1 MTSPP
6 TASLVS
12 AVEGKDVTDLLRAA
26 QKPETRYLWVPED
39 AITFTPAVLSET
51 FGDGR
56 ALFTLTTINNR
67 PAYWI
72 IRGCSSWRASDC
84 DAPAG
89 AEEFSEH
96 VDRIITAIEEEFG
109 TTAYYEMN
117 AQGRWVD
124 EETKRF
130 VPYACVDYP
139 VIDPSMGSSWGR
151 MDWPALPGIETVPHP
166 FANVTIL
173 GPSHT
178 PVSSDTPN
186 AEGERA

>member
-1 MTSPP
+1 MTLTSETRAPVG
-6 TASLVS
+6 AREDEV
-12 AVEGKDVTDLLRAA
+12 DVTALLRAA
-26 QKPETRYLWVPED
+26 QAPVTRYLWTPD
-39 AITFTPAVLSET
+39 NSITFTPAVLSET

-72 IRGCSSWRASDC
+72 IRGCSSWRVSDY
-84 DAPAG
+84 DAPDG

-96 VDRIITAIEEEFG
+96 VDEIITAIEEEFG

-130 VPYACVDYP
+130 IPYRYVDYP

-151 MDWPALPGIETVPHP
+151 MDWPNLPGLETVPHP
-166 FANVTIL
+166 FAHATVL
-173 GPSHT
+173 PASLE
-178 PVSSDTPN
+178 SQK
-186 AEGERA
+186 EGAAV